1 MDVIILCGGKGS
13 RLSEETEL
21 KPKPMVEIGGK
32 PILWHIMKY
41 YSFYGYNRFILP
53 LGYKGSMIMDYF
65 KNKNST
71 FFKTSEFINWEII
84 LEDTGLNTLKGAR
97 IKRIEKHVNS
107 NDFHLTYGDGLSNV
121 NLKKLVLFHKSHEK
135 IGTLTAVHP
144 PSRFGEITVSKNQV
158 TSFKEKAQ
166 MGQGYINGGFF
177 IFNKNIFDYLD
188 SSENFD
194 FEFEAIQNL
203 VEKKNLMAFKHESFW
218 QCMDNIREKKYLN
231 NLVKTNTAPWIK
243 W

>member
-13 RLSEETEL
+13 RLGEETEL

-41 YSFYGYNRFILP
+41 YSFYGCNRFILP
-53 LGYKGSMIMDYF
+53 LGYKGSMIRDYF
-65 KNKNST
+65 KSKSST
-71 FFKTSEFINWEII
+71 FFKTSEFVNWEII
-84 LEDTGLNTLKGAR
+84 LEDTGINTLKGAR
-97 IKRIEKHVNS
+97 IKRIEKYVRSEN
-107 NDFHLTYGDGLSNV
+107 FHLTYGDGLSNV
-121 NLKKLVLFHKSHEK
+121 NLDKLILFHKSHDRV
-135 IGTLTAVHP
+135 GTLTAVHP
-144 PSRFGEITVSKNQV
+144 PSRFGEITILKNQV
-158 TSFKEKAQ
+158 TSFEEKAQ

-177 IFNKNIFDYLD
+177 IFHKNIFDYLEGG
-188 SSENFD
+188 ENFD
-194 FEFEAIQNL
+194 FEFEAIQKL
-203 VEKKNLMAFKHESFW
+203 VQKKNLMAYKHESFW